1 MSFCCHSTT
10 VKYTNKNLNS
20 YNGLNV
26 LYVRIDISTSALKWL
41 NVFVKPYSNLL
52 GTYILLFLT
61 NGTSWAHNF
70 QKSVSFSIILVQ
82 FLSWAQSSPQTLR
95 GTRDLGFSSEFVIRN
110 LSILGKCLFFLK
122 SFQVSFYSWI
132 LSHPVK
138 FLDLCFSQFSYL
150 EGKSWYLSCT
160 NDNYHARSFICFLV

>member
-26 LYVRIDISTSALKWL
+26 LYVRIDISASALKWL
-41 NVFVKPYSNLL
+41 IVSVQPYSNLL

-61 NGTSWAHNF
+61 NDTSWAHNF

-82 FLSWAQSSPQTLR
+82 FLSWAQSSPRLLEEQETWAFLP
-95 GTRDLGFSSEFVIRN
+95 N
-110 LSILGKCLFFLK
+110 LWYTIFLSWASVFFFLI
-122 SFQVSFYSWI
+122 FPGLI
-132 LSHPVK
+132 L
-138 FLDLCFSQFSYL
+138 LLN
-150 EGKSWYLSCT
+150 T
-160 NDNYHARSFICFLV
+160 